1 MSPSHYF
8 PSIPLARATLLLC
21 VLLGLL
27 GRLGAQ
33 SVAWSPAGGKLPAG
47 IISELSL
54 IFENCEPKGDPAP
67 PKVPGLMLALRGSS
81 QSVSIVNFRRTAT
94 VTFSFAARLEKKQ
107 PAEIPAF
114 TVETDKGPL
123 TVAAVRFEPGDAAI
137 GQGNLSVEE
146 IAQSRFLF
154 PSETVWAG
162 EVFSLS
168 YRLDV
173 LRRYY
178 HNLGSNPEWD
188 PAPLVTEEWG
198 KGEMSEGRA
207 KGEALLNILYRTR
220 GYAREPGSF
229 QFNQAQQVVNIRTGT
244 SGGFGIFG
252 PQPELQ
258 QLVVPSDQPRMT
270 VKPLP
275 LPAPASFAGAVGQF
289 KLASKVV
296 PQDAKAG
303 EPVTWTLELSGTGN
317 WPAITALPARSIPK
331 SFEVVQP
338 QARRTIAE
346 GKLFEGSLTEDLV
359 MIPRN
364 PGTYSIPALS
374 ISYFDPKAGTY
385 RTLSSEP
392 VKIKVSAAEPGGI
405 AGGASKPA
413 TEAGGIGKS
422 SDNDRS
428 PAKPFPAAPQAPA
441 PIPGDPLAPDHLAN
455 APLAG
460 GSVLTLVALPLACLP
475 LLWLIFAALRA
486 WERDPNSPRREAL
499 ARLRRLL
506 GTQARPSTPEATRA
520 LLLAWQRETARAT
533 GFTGSAPA
541 ARNLPGNL
549 PSGQAAAL
557 QRLWAEADQVLYGK
571 DAPLPGDWLSRARA
585 SASSLGAPGF
595 PVLSVLRHLLPLLAV
610 SVFLIQAAA
619 PAHAALPGTPK
630 ASDAK
635 AREAYQAGNYPEA
648 ARLWSAELATAPL
661 SWPLRHNLGLAYLQH
676 DQPGAAMAELAS
688 AFAQN
693 PTDDEVR
700 RNFRL
705 ACTQAGVSPEVLGEL
720 SGEGPVPALARLAP
734 LRCWQYALALSS
746 LLLAA
751 GLVLWLARAYRRR
764 LPLQVPLAWSLLVLG
779 VVLALLSSTVLHR
792 YGLVRDEAAALVW
805 QNTTLRSIP
814 TEADATQKTAALPTG
829 TLLRVDKAFVGW
841 RHITLSNGES
851 GWVRASDLVMLWH

>member
-1 MSPSHYF
+1 VSPSHHF
-8 PSIPLARATLLLC
+8 LRIPLARATLLLC

-33 SVAWSPAGGKLPAG
+33 TVAWSPAGGKLPAG

-81 QSVSIVNFRRTAT
+81 QSVSIINFKRTAT

-107 PAEIPAF
+107 PADIPAF

-123 TVAAVRFEPGDAAI
+123 TVASVRFEPGDATI

-178 HNLGSNPEWD
+178 HNLGSNPDWD

-198 KGEMSEGRA
+198 KGEMTEGRA

-252 PQPELQ
+252 AQPELQ

-303 EPVTWTLELSGTGN
+303 EPITWTLELSGTGN
-317 WPAITALPARSIPK
+317 WPAITTLPSRSVPK
-331 SFEVVQP
+331 AFEIVQP
-338 QARRTIAE
+338 QARRAIAE

-364 PGTYSIPALS
+364 PGTYNIPALS
-374 ISYFDPKAGTY
+374 ISYFDPKAGIY

-392 VKIKVSAAEPGGI
+392 VKIKVSPADTGGI
-405 AGGASKPA
+405 AGGASKLS
-413 TEAGGIGKS
+413 TETGGTAKP
-422 SDNDRS
+422 SDADRG
-428 PAKPFPAAPQAPA
+428 PAKPFPSTPQAPA
-441 PIPGDPLAPDHLAN
+441 PLPGDPLAPDHLAS
-455 APLAG
+455 APLG
-460 GSVLTLVALPLACLP
+460 DGSVLTLALLPLACLP
-475 LLWLIFAALRA
+475 LLWLIFAGLRA

-506 GTQARPSTPEATRA
+506 AAKAAPSTPEAIRA
-520 LLLAWQRETARAT
+520 LLLGWQRETARAT

-549 PSGQAAAL
+549 PSGQSAAL
-557 QRLWAEADQVLYGK
+557 QRLWAEADQALYGNG
-571 DAPLPGDWLSRARA
+571 ASLPGDWLTRARA
-585 SASSLGAPGF
+585 SAASLVVPGF
-595 PVLSVLRHLLPLLAV
+595 PASSVLRHLIPLLAV
-610 SVFLIQAAA
+610 SAFLIQTAS
-619 PAHAALPGTPK
+619 PAHAALPGAANPN
-630 ASDAK
+630 DAR

-648 ARLWSAELATAPL
+648 ARFWSAELASAPL

-705 ACTQAGVSPEVLGEL
+705 ACTQAGVSPEILGEL

-746 LLLAA
+746 LLVAT
-751 GLVLWLARAYRRR
+751 GLVLWLARAYGRR

-779 VVLALLSSTVLHR
+779 AVLALLSCTVLHR

-814 TEADATQKTAALPTG
+814 TEADATQKTSALPTG
-829 TLLRVDKAFVGW
+829 TLLRVDRAFVGW
-841 RHITLSNGES
+841 RHITLSNGEG

>member
-1 MSPSHYF
+1 VSPSHPF
-8 PSIPLARATLLLC
+8 LRARLASALLLLC
-21 VLLGLL
+21 LLLGLL
-27 GRLGAQ
+27 GRLEAQ
-33 SVAWSPAGGKLPAG
+33 VVAWSPAGGKLPAG

-81 QSVSIVNFRRTAT
+81 QSISIVNFKRTAT

-107 PAEIPAF
+107 AAEIPAF

-123 TVAAVRFEPGDAAI
+123 TVAAVRFEPGDSAI

-198 KGEMSEGRA
+198 KGEMAEGRA

-252 PQPELQ
+252 AQPELQ

-289 KLASKVV
+289 KLASKIV
-296 PQDAKAG
+296 PQDAKSG

-317 WPAITALPARSIPK
+317 WPAITSLPARSIPK

-338 QARRTIAE
+338 QARRAIAE
-346 GKLFEGSLTEDLV
+346 GKLFEGSLSEDLV

-364 PGTYSIPALS
+364 PGTYTIPALS
-374 ISYFDPKAGTY
+374 VSYFDPKTGAY

-392 VKIKVSAAEPGGI
+392 VKIRVSAAE
-405 AGGASKPA
+405 AGGV
-413 TEAGGIGKS
+413 AGGTGKPGQTAGS
-422 SDNDRS
+422 TGTTTEGDRG
-428 PAKPFPAAPQAPA
+428 PAKPFPSTPQAPS
-441 PIPGDPLAPDHLAN
+441 PIPGDPLLPSHLAS
-455 APLAG
+455 APLAD
-460 GSVLTLVALPLACLP
+460 GSVLTLAALPLACLP
-475 LLWLIFAALRA
+475 LLWLIFASLRA

-499 ARLRRLL
+499 SRLRRLL
-506 GTQARPSTPEATRA
+506 SSNGTPSSQEGTRA

-533 GFTGSAPA
+533 GFTGAAPA
-541 ARNLPGNL
+541 ARNLPTSL
-549 PSGQAAAL
+549 PANQSAAL
-557 QRLWAEADQVLYGK
+557 LRLWTEADQVLYGTGT
-571 DAPLPGDWLSRARA
+571 PLPGDWLARARA
-585 SASSLGAPGF
+585 SAASLGAPGF
-595 PVLSVLRHLLPLLAV
+595 PTLSVLRHLLPLLAV
-610 SVFLIQAAA
+610 STLLIQLAS
-619 PAHAALPGTPK
+619 PARAALPG
-630 ASDAK
+630 AANANDAK
-635 AREAYQAGNYPEA
+635 AREAYNAGNYPEA
-648 ARLWSAELATAPL
+648 ARLWSTELASAPL

-720 SGEGPVPALARLAP
+720 SGEGPLPALTRLAP
-734 LRCWQYALALSS
+734 LRCWQYALALAT
-746 LLLAA
+746 LLLAL
-751 GLVLWLARAYRRR
+751 GLVLLLARAYGRR
-764 LPLQVPLAWSLLVLG
+764 LPLQIPLACTLLGLGLVLT
-779 VVLALLSSTVLHR
+779 LLSGTVLHR
-792 YGLVRDEAAALVW
+792 YGLVRDDASALVW

-814 TEADATQKTAALPTG
+814 TEADATQKTSALPTG
-829 TLLRVDKAFVGW
+829 TLLHVDKAFLGW
-841 RHITLSNGES
+841 RHITLANGEG